1 MKNTQIAE
9 FNANV
14 QSQVLITLNH
24 NSTKY
29 PARSIEKVAGKY
41 GRITCA
47 PFQGTHIL
55 LPQQLQNKMLWLK

>member
-1 MKNTQIAE
+1 MKNKQIAE

-29 PARSIEKVAGKY
+29 PARSIEKVAGNMAGSPVPLFRVPIYSYKIKCY
-41 GRITCA
+41 D
-47 PFQGTHIL
+47 
-55 LPQQLQNKMLWLK
+55 